1 MKIVIKIFFV
11 FLLFFSFFAACK
23 KSDNTGQN
31 TNSKSV
37 LTLSKTTVKRGEQLL
52 ASTNLSETG
61 SKIKWTV
68 YPSGSSNISSANK
81 EAAAIFAL
89 AGTYHITA
97 SYYSPSDTSVA
108 YDSSSSPITV
118 TDSFYTPTSN
128 GMNVDTASLAGD
140 QITLIPV
147 MASDSV
153 VVMLA
158 QTRNLYNCTPYLT
171 AYGAGGNFYSNY
183 SLLFDFKSGEVVE
196 GTGDCNGAKNPAI
209 AYIFFNPAANGTYN
223 FSAFLNGVTYQGSV
237 TVTNT
242 DYTFSWNYTSGI
254 IISPLQIKKQ

>member
-1 MKIVIKIFFV
+1 MKIIIKIFFV
-11 FLLFFSFFAACK
+11 LLLLITFFAACEK
-23 KSDNTGQN
+23 NDNADHSTSGN
-31 TNSKSV
+31 TV

-52 ASTNLSETG
+52 ASTNLSDAG

-68 YPSGSSNISSANK
+68 FPSGSSNISSANK
-81 EAAAIFAL
+81 EAAVMFAL

-128 GMNVDTASLAGD
+128 GMNVDTTSLAGD

-158 QTRNLYNCTPYLT
+158 QTKNLYNCTPYLT
-171 AYGAGGNFYSNY
+171 AYGAGGNFSS

-209 AYIFFNPAANGTYN
+209 AYIFFNPAANGVYN

-237 TVTNT
+237 TVTDT
-242 DYTFSWNYTSGI
+242 DYTFTWNYTSGI
-254 IISPLQIKKQ
+254 LISPLQIKKQ